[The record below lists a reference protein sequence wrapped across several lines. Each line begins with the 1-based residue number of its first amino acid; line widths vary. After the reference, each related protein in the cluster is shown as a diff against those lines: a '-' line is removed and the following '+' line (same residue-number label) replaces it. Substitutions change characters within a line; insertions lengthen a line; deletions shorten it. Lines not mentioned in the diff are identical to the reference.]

1 VVKSG
6 FRKDCYL
13 DSSSVGW
20 WESLTL
26 PDRNNQVGLQS
37 MWDSILLQVQ
47 DLHTLDWQSIEQDQ
61 KTR

>member
-1 VVKSG
+1 
-6 FRKDCYL
+6 
-13 DSSSVGW
+13 VGW